1 MTCTKY
7 HIIQQ
12 RGYRRL
18 LETLIFIY
26 ILLFKLSQANNDG
39 SKDTEIF
46 GRLCDIEDA
55 IKDINEQINTPFVPR
70 PPRQG
75 GSFGGGSRF
84 NQGGPRS
91 FNGQQGDYGKQNWN
105 ELSVDLS
112 PSINSSRFQE
122 EDRFNH
128 VNLALINREMNIEE
142 HEK

>member
-1 MTCTKY
+1 MDYEGNNFQERSFGQQGRGGGSFRNNDFEGSDKSVIRIPGTHIGKIIGPAGRNINETQRKY
-7 HIIQQ
+7 NVRIQ
-12 RGYRRL
+12 
-18 LETLIFIY
+18 IS
-26 ILLFKLSQANNDG
+26 KMANNDG

-91 FNGQQGDYGKQNWN
+91 FNGQQGDYGK
-105 ELSVDLS
+105 
-112 PSINSSRFQE
+112 
-122 EDRFNH
+122 
-128 VNLALINREMNIEE
+128 
-142 HEK
+142 